1 MHCTGTML
9 LALCLAAGSVGD
21 STAGTTAPAS
31 GAPRQP
37 PDPPGASSASPAQAG
52 LDRREQL
59 TELIRHWLDTGD
71 RVSRDRLLGGLRRL
85 RDTSLKPLFAR
96 LAVSPDP
103 GLRRHGILGSAEL
116 SGEGELD
123 LLAIAKMSDPRER
136 ALTLQEAMT
145 EELVTVDQ
153 LQDVLR
159 WEALDDRICAQIACR
174 LAAAGKPAPRDL
186 VDRLLKT
193 AAPAVRLRVAL
204 SLMQWQETEE
214 LTALIR
220 STADELLALAAKPGE
235 VSGRDQVIGVMND
248 VRRDALWKGG
258 AEFARRVLSTAAT
271 DIVLR
276 YEAIATL
283 LACNPSDEQ
292 ATRECLKTLGNKDDL
307 GGRLM
312 TGLAVLEAGLAREQA
327 PSEVIDGLLADSEP
341 LIKQM
346 GDSMKAVLAGCGSAP
361 IAMNALA
368 ESGHA
373 PSAAWT
379 LRAARKRTWQDAQ
392 AIRQGVIG
400 SVTAKA
406 SREMIECGAQAAGEL
421 CDDDPVS
428 LRAPLEAALKAGE
441 TRRVQVILLGAAAS
455 RNARACDA
463 LPESEPVWPD
473 DVSSAVAAVLRAR
486 CSEPNDPQAKAR
498 FEALATV
505 AAGRGN
511 LSPVLRFQAAWQ
523 ALRAIGDD
531 RATLA
536 RVLSGD

>member
-1 MHCTGTML
+1 ML
-9 LALCLAAGSVGD
+9 LALCLAAGS
-21 STAGTTAPAS
+21 TGTVAS
-31 GAPRQP
+31 GIGAPRQP
-37 PDPPGASSASPAQAG
+37 PDSAGAPSASPAQAV

-96 LAVSPDP
+96 LAVSNDP

-116 SGEGELD
+116 SRAGELD

-136 ALTLQEAMT
+136 ALTIQEAMA

-204 SLMQWQETEE
+204 SAMQWQETEE

-220 STADELLALAAKPGE
+220 SATDDLLAIPAKPGE
-235 VSGRDQVIGVMND
+235 SSGREQAISVMSD

-258 AEFARRVLSTAAT
+258 AEFARRVLSAAAA
-271 DIVLR
+271 DLVLR

-292 ATRECLKTLGNKDDL
+292 ATRECLKSLGNKNDL

-327 PSEVIDGLLADSEP
+327 PSEVVDGLLADGDP

-346 GDSMKAVLAGCGSAP
+346 GDSMRAVLAGCGSAP
-361 IAMNALA
+361 TPLGALA
-368 ESGHA
+368 GSGHG
-373 PSAAWT
+373 PSAAWA
-379 LRAARKRTWQDAQ
+379 LRAARKRAWQDAQ
-392 AIRQGVIG
+392 EIRLGVIA

-406 SREMIECGAQAAGEL
+406 SRELIECGAQAAGEL
-421 CDDDPVS
+421 CDDDPAS

-455 RNARACDA
+455 RSPRACEA

-523 ALRAIGDD
+523 ALRAVGDD